1 MIRNKNFRNLSL
13 LAVVALAVL
22 AVQSCKEEISMED
35 RYTLKEYTITTY
47 LEAHKADYS
56 EYVELLRNV
65 TISYRSQSSVY
76 QLLSARGKYTVFA
89 PTNEAIQNYRDTL

>member
-47 LEAHKADYS
+47 LE
-56 EYVELLRNV
+56 
-65 TISYRSQSSVY
+65 VY
-76 QLLSARGKYTVFA
+76 
-89 PTNEAIQNYRDTL
+89 

>member
-56 EYVELLRNV
+56 E
-65 TISYRSQSSVY
+65 
-76 QLLSARGKYTVFA
+76 
-89 PTNEAIQNYRDTL
+89 